1 MSVEHFAN
9 DVDRKKYADGRTY
22 NEARKKWRLYRTEAC
37 IDIGDVKSGDSTMA
51 ETSKG
56 KKFVKVKGYT
66 RVVDGK
72 KVRVG
77 AFDRSTPKTSKGKR
91 K

>member
-1 MSVEHFAN
+1 
-9 DVDRKKYADGRTY
+9 
-22 NEARKKWRLYRTEAC
+22 
-37 IDIGDVKSGDSTMA
+37 MA

-66 RVVDGK
+66 RVIDGK

-77 AFDRSTPKTSKGKR
+77 AFDRSTPKTSKGK
-91 K
+91 KK

>member
-1 MSVEHFAN
+1 MQPFRLER
-9 DVDRKKYADGRTY
+9 DYAGRL
-22 NEARKKWRLYRTEAC
+22 EGLP
-37 IDIGDVKSGDSTMA
+37 MA

-56 KKFVKVKGYT
+56 KKFVKVKPYT

-72 KVRVG
+72 KIKVG
-77 AFDRSTPKTSKGKR
+77 AFDRSTPKTSKGTK

>member
-1 MSVEHFAN
+1 
-9 DVDRKKYADGRTY
+9 
-22 NEARKKWRLYRTEAC
+22 
-37 IDIGDVKSGDSTMA
+37 MA

-77 AFDRSTPKTSKGKR
+77 AFDRSTPGTSKGQNSGGQGARTLRRRCEVTGTRATKPWMAGTESPAMTR
-91 K
+91 HSS

>member
-1 MSVEHFAN
+1 MPMAGHITRRAKNGACTEP
-9 DVDRKKYADGRTY
+9 
-22 NEARKKWRLYRTEAC
+22 EAC

-72 KVRVG
+72 KVKVG
-77 AFDRSTPKTSKGKR
+77 AFDRSTPKTSKGK
-91 K
+91 KK

>member
-1 MSVEHFAN
+1 
-9 DVDRKKYADGRTY
+9 
-22 NEARKKWRLYRTEAC
+22 
-37 IDIGDVKSGDSTMA
+37 MA

-56 KKFVKVKGYT
+56 KKFVKVKPYT

-72 KVRVG
+72 RIRVS

>member
-1 MSVEHFAN
+1 
-9 DVDRKKYADGRTY
+9 
-22 NEARKKWRLYRTEAC
+22 LYRIEAC
-37 IDIGDVKSGDSTMA
+37 IDIGEVKWGDSTMA

-77 AFDRSTPKTSKGKR
+77 AFDRSTPKTSRGK
-91 K
+91 KK

>member
-1 MSVEHFAN
+1 
-9 DVDRKKYADGRTY
+9 
-22 NEARKKWRLYRTEAC
+22 
-37 IDIGDVKSGDSTMA
+37 MA

-77 AFDRSTPKTSKGKR
+77 AFDRSTPKTSKGKKKYR
-91 K
+91 RSQAVELVEMPSGRRRRPSRHARQE